1 MCIRDRIEVVDLFV
15 RADVE
20 RTDDDRTVAHLL
32 CDLSVCIELKFL
44 GRPVLAFQI
53 QELTAEQADALS
65 IVGQH
70 GGCVRGTADVGVQV
84 DPLTGLGFGGLAL
97 ELPQE
102 A

>member
-1 MCIRDRIEVVDLFV
+1 MVQTEVVDLFV

-20 RTDDDRTVAHLL
+20 CADDDRTAAHLL

-44 GRPVLAFQI
+44 SRPVLAFQI

-70 GGCVRGTADVGVQV
+70 GGYVRGTADVGVQV
-84 DPLTGLGFGGLAL
+84 DPLTGLGFGGLAF
-97 ELPQE
+97 ELPQ
-102 A
+102 